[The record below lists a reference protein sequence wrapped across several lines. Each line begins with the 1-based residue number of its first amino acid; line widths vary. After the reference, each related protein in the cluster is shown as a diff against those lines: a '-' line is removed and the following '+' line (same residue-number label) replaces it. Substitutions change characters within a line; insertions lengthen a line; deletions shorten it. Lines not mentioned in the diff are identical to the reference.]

1 MCLIIL
7 LARIACYRY
16 ADSEPFVFA
25 FGPSALEEK
34 RVKNSYEKTPHYC
47 VEKRISQTMILYQ
60 GCPTRFN
67 CGPHWLPQY
76 FGEPH
81 GPIYK
86 SQIYSTPSMNAIEM
100 WLRNCS

>member
-1 MCLIIL
+1 MSPDSL
-7 LARIACYRY
+7 Y
-16 ADSEPFVFA
+16 APTPNSVLSNFVVA
-25 FGPSALEEK
+25 MGNAS
-34 RVKNSYEKTPHYC
+34 KNYHNL
-47 VEKRISQTMILYQ
+47 RQ

-76 FGEPH
+76 FGGPH